1 MSKRMEWVVEL
12 GRLYGEEIKQGPLFR
27 RLPQVQTKADL
38 APLIRQLWWQS
49 DRFIRT
55 LIDRADQCDANVGLK
70 KVFIH
75 HANEE
80 RNHPAML
87 VRWMIKHGFLGAKES
102 PASVKPLNSTLSC
115 IRLNEQLLNQ
125 SLDDQVIGLNV
136 LGERL
141 ALDFFTAMV
150 PVLQR
155 LGVLDQEDQG
165 EHEYWEVHG
174 EVDGKHLRYG
184 LGHCKAVSPDSAA
197 GRRIQDLLWRY
208 ANAYHKM
215 LAGWAGVESVRS
227 LKRVD
232 PQIDARARKVYRRDV
247 TSNAL
252 T

>member
-1 MSKRMEWVVEL
+1 
-12 GRLYGEEIKQGPLFR
+12 
-27 RLPQVQTKADL
+27 
-38 APLIRQLWWQS
+38 
-49 DRFIRT
+49 
-55 LIDRADQCDANVGLK
+55 
-70 KVFIH
+70 
-75 HANEE
+75 
-80 RNHPAML
+80 
-87 VRWMIKHGFLGAKES
+87 
-102 PASVKPLNSTLSC
+102 
-115 IRLNEQLLNQ
+115 
-125 SLDDQVIGLNV
+125 VIGLNV

-197 GRRIQDLLWRY
+197 GRKIQDLLWRY